1 MFGHLQA
8 SPGAGLSHSR
18 EVPESSAAHGQENR
32 VRFAECLISQGCG
45 ATDIYT
51 PIFSY
56 EETDVHR
63 MEGMWPG
70 PMAVRP
76 CAGQDLG
83 INNQRSGGVR
93 RSQRHEGWLVARS
106 RGASQN
112 AVTARASQEGGVH
125 VTALQRPSRTVQF
138 VYFPAGVGDRQGGPP
153 EGTGA
158 PRFPTPP
165 RSTSPARSVSPSSRK
180 PQIRIAGVPVGR
192 GRLAPAGLSFVP
204 ARLRQPRSSAAGGAA
219 ARCLVHQHH
228 LGAIRVAGVAP
239 AGKRSAGLG
248 GSPRTSGY

>member
-1 MFGHLQA
+1 MKRLTSIA
-8 SPGAGLSHSR
+8 WK
-18 EVPESSAAHGQENR
+18 
-32 VRFAECLISQGCG
+32 GCG
-45 ATDIYT
+45 QA
-51 PIFSY
+51 PWLS
-56 EETDVHR
+56 
-63 MEGMWPG
+63 G
-70 PMAVRP
+70 PVQARIW
-76 CAGQDLG
+76 GSI
-83 INNQRSGGVR
+83 INEVGGGR
-93 RSQRHEGWLVARS
+93 QRHEGWLVARS

-138 VYFPAGVGDRQGGPP
+138 VYFPAGVGDRQGGPR

-165 RSTSPARSVSPSSRK
+165 RATRPARSVSPSSRK

-204 ARLRQPRSSAAGGAA
+204 ARLRQPRSSVAGGAA

-248 GSPRTSGY
+248 ESPRTSGN

>member
-1 MFGHLQA
+1 MKRLTSIA
-8 SPGAGLSHSR
+8 WK
-18 EVPESSAAHGQENR
+18 
-32 VRFAECLISQGCG
+32 GCG
-45 ATDIYT
+45 QA
-51 PIFSY
+51 PWLS
-56 EETDVHR
+56 
-63 MEGMWPG
+63 G
-70 PMAVRP
+70 PVQARIW
-76 CAGQDLG
+76 GSI
-83 INNQRSGGVR
+83 INEVGGGPP
-93 RSQRHEGWLVARS
+93 E
-106 RGASQN
+106 ASQN

-138 VYFPAGVGDRQGGPP
+138 VYFPAGVGDRQGGPR

-204 ARLRQPRSSAAGGAA
+204 ARLRQPRSSVAGGAA

-248 GSPRTSGY
+248 ESPRTSGN